1 MSFSSKLH
9 TMFHTFCTSSIHL
22 AKGVDHVPV
31 SHHAAV
37 AALSTASH
45 YSTCLDWPV
54 HATECSNLPFHRS
67 TPPGKLH
74 SNVCMKCAWT
84 KDVRVC
90 DVINTYIKT
99 LFFLYY
105 LSVTY
110 PLTDMELFWSWVSH
124 TFYNKSSKM
133 FFGLWCNVMC
143 VAV

>member
-90 DVINTYIKT
+90 DVINTYINT
-99 LFFLYY
+99 FFFFI
-105 LSVTY
+105 LSICNLPIDRYGVVLVMG
-110 PLTDMELFWSWVSH
+110 LTHFP
-124 TFYNKSSKM
+124 
-133 FFGLWCNVMC
+133 
-143 VAV
+143 

>member
-54 HATECSNLPFHRS
+54 HATESSNLPFHRS

-74 SNVCMKCAWT
+74 SNVC
-84 KDVRVC
+84 V
-90 DVINTYIKT
+90 
-99 LFFLYY
+99 
-105 LSVTY
+105 
-110 PLTDMELFWSWVSH
+110 
-124 TFYNKSSKM
+124 
-133 FFGLWCNVMC
+133 
-143 VAV
+143 

>member
-1 MSFSSKLH
+1 
-9 TMFHTFCTSSIHL
+9 
-22 AKGVDHVPV
+22 
-31 SHHAAV
+31 
-37 AALSTASH
+37 
-45 YSTCLDWPV
+45 
-54 HATECSNLPFHRS
+54 
-67 TPPGKLH
+67 
-74 SNVCMKCAWT
+74 MKCAWT

-90 DVINTYIKT
+90 DVINTYINT

-105 LSVTY
+105 PSVTY